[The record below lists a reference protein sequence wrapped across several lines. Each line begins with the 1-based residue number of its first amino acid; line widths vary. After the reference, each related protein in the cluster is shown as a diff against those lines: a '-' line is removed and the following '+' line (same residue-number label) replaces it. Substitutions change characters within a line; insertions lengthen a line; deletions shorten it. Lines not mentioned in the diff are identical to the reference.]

1 MAFVVKTLHNM
12 KEEAEK
18 LRTLYFLFYNSYT

>member
-1 MAFVVKTLHNM
+1 MMMKKKTREKNM

-18 LRTLYFLFYNSYT
+18 LTEKEKTFVF